1 MELAEVI
8 NATSVS
14 ILDFLCT
21 QYPQTRVED
30 PNIALRSE
38 IPSIDNKGR
47 VKFDF
52 IGKVSQNKI
61 VRFRRKESG
70 DYTSEI
76 MRVIN
81 YMIEKTNQ
89 EF

>member
-1 MELAEVI
+1 
-8 NATSVS
+8 
-14 ILDFLCT
+14 
-21 QYPQTRVED
+21 
-30 PNIALRSE
+30 
-38 IPSIDNKGR
+38 

>member
-1 MELAEVI
+1 MMLVEKI
-8 NATSVS
+8 NLTSVS
-14 ILDFLCT
+14 ILGFLCT
-21 QYPQTRVED
+21 QYPQTKVED

-38 IPSIDNKGR
+38 IPAIDNKGR
-47 VKFDF
+47 AKFDI
-52 IGKVSQNKI
+52 IGRVCRDKVVS
-61 VRFRRKESG
+61 FRKKASG

-89 EF
+89 